1 MFVPWGLT
9 IDTGM
14 EPAELAGVVAV
25 IRVALSTVNAVASRA
40 PNLTAVAPVK
50 SVPVMTTLSP
60 PSVGPLLGIRPVMVG
75 ATGAAVQVTVARSVA
90 PAKLL
95 QP

>member
-9 IDTGM
+9 IDTGT
-14 EPAELAGVVAV
+14 EPAGLAGVVAV
-25 IRVALSTVNAVASRA
+25 IRVALFTVNDDAAT
-40 PNLTAVAPVK
+40 PPKLTAVAPVK

-60 PSVGPLLGIRPVMVG
+60 PSVGPLLGVRAVMVG
-75 ATGAAVQVTVARSVA
+75 AAGAGVQVTVARRVA
-90 PAKLL
+90 PPEPL